1 MIRKFTNVIEWEL
14 LKKDFYKEM
23 NKSCRKDL
31 LINKKSEHNDIIYHY
46 IDSIICTLKKF
57 LNVKHIILTENG
69 TQALMI
75 SLKSLG
81 IGNGDEVITTPYS
94 FIASANAIRLVGATP
109 VFVDIKKDTWNIDE
123 NKIEE
128 KITNKTKAILSV
140 DWFGNPCNYDKILE
154 IAKKHNLKVV
164 DDACQAFT
172 SEYNGRKI
180 GSIADI
186 TCFSFSNDKSFGNF
200 GRGGA
205 IVTNNNSLASI
216 LNAMADHGTNNN
228 NEYVMV
234 GDNGF
239 WEYMEYI
246 YFYVK
251 LKYIC
256 NNLAFRN
263 NIANIY
269 KQMKNVTWQK
279 QELNAISSWCRFQV
293 IFLNKESEEIAKRFF
308 ELDYLYLKDI
318 PNNSYYNS
326 YRKDTLISKN
336 ISEKCIGLPIYP
348 FIDSNL
354 VQSSVNKYNEAI
366 MEGKI

>member
-31 LINKKSEHNDIIYHY
+31 LINKKSEHNDIIYYY

-154 IAKKHNLKVV
+154 IAKKHNLKVI

-216 LNAMADHGTNNN
+216 LNVMADHGTNNN

-308 ELDYLYLKDI
+308 
-318 PNNSYYNS
+318 
-326 YRKDTLISKN
+326 
-336 ISEKCIGLPIYP
+336 
-348 FIDSNL
+348 
-354 VQSSVNKYNEAI
+354 
-366 MEGKI
+366 

>member
-1 MIRKFTNVIEWEL
+1 MIKYFSNEFDWLMTKREASKIIDEQSKTRDFLWGKSLNSFI
-14 LKKDFYKEM
+14 KKLSNFIGVKYVVLS
-23 NKSCRKDL
+23 KS
-31 LINKKSEHNDIIYHY
+31 
-46 IDSIICTLKKF
+46 
-57 LNVKHIILTENG
+57 G
-69 TQALMI
+69 TQALAVA
-75 SLKSLG
+75 LKCYG
-81 IGNGDEVITTPYS
+81 IGKGDKVITTPLT
-94 FIASANAIRLVGATP
+94 FIATINAIRLVGATP

-128 KITNKTKAILSV
+128 KITNKTKAIMPV
-140 DWFGNPCNYDKILE
+140 DIFGNPCNYDKILE
-154 IAKKHNLKVV
+154 IAKKHNLKVI

>member
-1 MIRKFTNVIEWEL
+1 MIKNFTSTIDW
-14 LKKDFYKEM
+14 LKH
-23 NKSCRKDL
+23 KDL
-31 LINKKSEHNDIIYHY
+31 FFKNFESFNKNKAMIFDYQNKIEEILS
-46 IDSIICTLKKF
+46 
-57 LNVKHIILTENG
+57 KHTNTKYCILTSCG
-69 TQALMI
+69 T
-75 SLKSLG
+75 KSLVLALKC
-81 IGNGDEVITTPYS
+81 IGVKKNDEVITTPLT
-94 FIASANAIRLVGATP
+94 FIATVNAIRLVGATP

-128 KITNKTKAILSV
+128 KITNKTKAIMPV
-140 DWFGNPCNYDKILE
+140 DIFGNPCNYDKILE

-293 IFLNKESEEIAKRFF
+293 IFLNKES
-308 ELDYLYLKDI
+308 
-318 PNNSYYNS
+318 
-326 YRKDTLISKN
+326 
-336 ISEKCIGLPIYP
+336 
-348 FIDSNL
+348 
-354 VQSSVNKYNEAI
+354 
-366 MEGKI
+366 

>member
-31 LINKKSEHNDIIYHY
+31 LINKKSEHNDIIYYY

-128 KITNKTKAILSV
+128 KIDDTVKAIIPV
-140 DWFGNPCNYDKILE
+140 DIFGNPCNYDKINE
-154 IAKKHNLKVV
+154 IAKKHNIPVI
-164 DDACQAFT
+164 DDMCQAMT
-172 SEYNGRKI
+172 SIYKNKKL
-180 GSIADI
+180 GSICDVSC
-186 TCFSFSNDKSFGNF
+186 TSFYPTKPFGGF
-200 GRGGA
+200 GEGGA
-205 IVTNNNSLASI
+205 LFTNDEQIYEMAKSI
-216 LNAMADHGTNNN
+216 LDHGSDDNDNCIRVGTN
-228 NEYVMV
+228 
-234 GDNGF
+234 GGF
-239 WEYMEYI
+239 DMLHGV
-246 YFYVK
+246 FLDVK
-251 LKYIC
+251 AKYLPTI
-256 NNLAFRN
+256 LEKRN
-263 NIANIY
+263 VIANIY

-279 QELNAISSWCRFQV
+279 QELNAISSWARMQG
-293 IFLNKESEEIAKRFF
+293 IITDKKSKEIISKLF
-308 ELDYLYLKDI
+308 ETDDLYSRDVCDNTLYKQ
-318 PNNSYYNS
+318 
-326 YRKDTLISKN
+326 YRKDTPNSEYITHNSISF
-336 ISEKCIGLPIYP
+336 PIYTYMN
-348 FIDSNL
+348 IKDLQNTVNNYNSL
-354 VQSSVNKYNEAI
+354 V
-366 MEGKI
+366 